1 MAQVARISLGV
12 AFGVLIGTALIAGA
26 LFAFG
31 GGNALKTLP
40 SSGSSILSLSFAQT
54 SIDPNSGGSHP
65 YEVGNQEAPSFEVHT
80 PDQSRTEDPGTA
92 NGEPLVAPEA
102 ALIAVYDHVL
112 PSVVGVLAQRETD
125 GAQAPGGSS
134 GSGIIVD
141 KNGLVLTNNH
151 VVSEVTSAIV
161 RLYDGNEYEATVT
174 GRDVSNDLALL
185 SMKDA
190 PEGLKPAVLGD
201 SDTLRV
207 GQVAI
212 AIGSPFGLQ
221 GSMTAGIVSS
231 LDRTRIGTTSRPMRD
246 MIQTDADI
254 NPGNSGGPLLNSSGE
269 VIGIN
274 TVIQSPVRG
283 SVGIGFSVPIN
294 SAKRVM
300 SKLEAGEEIKYPWL
314 GISGLPVN
322 NRMAKE
328 LDLEIETGIYVI
340 RVVPGGP
347 AAQAGLR
354 GDSARNS
361 ASEPAKDGDVIVEV
375 DGRAIG
381 SITEIGSYIDR
392 LEVGDEVT
400 VTVVRDGEKV
410 TLTVVLGEW
419 PELPT
424 S

>member
-1 MAQVARISLGV
+1 MAQVARVSLGV
-12 AFGVLIGTALIAGA
+12 AIGVLVGTALIAGA
-26 LFAFG
+26 LFAVS

-40 SSGSSILSLSFAQT
+40 SSGSSILSLSYAQS
-54 SIDPNSGGSHP
+54 SIDPTTPGSQPNEIGDRQPPIFGVHP
-65 YEVGNQEAPSFEVHT
+65 
-80 PDQSRTEDPGTA
+80 PDHSRTEDTGTT

-102 ALIAVYDHVL
+102 ALIAVYDRVL

-125 GAQAPGGSS
+125 GAPAPGGSS

-141 KNGLVLTNNH
+141 EKGLVLTNNH

-185 SMKDA
+185 AIKDV
-190 PEGLKPAVLGD
+190 PEGLKPAELGD
-201 SDTLRV
+201 SDTLHV

-254 NPGNSGGPLLNSSGE
+254 NPGNSGGPLLNSGGE

-322 NRMAKE
+322 NRMANE
-328 LDLEIETGIYVI
+328 FGLDIETGIYVI

-354 GDSARNS
+354 GDSASNN
-361 ASEPAKDGDVIVEV
+361 ATAPAKDGDVIVEI

-381 SITEIGSYIDR
+381 SISEIGSYIDR

-400 VTVVRDGEKV
+400 VKVVRSGEEV

>member
-1 MAQVARISLGV
+1 MAQVARISVGV

-26 LFAFG
+26 LFAFNG
-31 GGNALKTLP
+31 GAALKTLT
-40 SSGSSILSLSFAQT
+40 SGGASMFSLSHPQT
-54 SIDPNSGGSHP
+54 SIDPNTPGSQMYEIGDEQASGFG
-65 YEVGNQEAPSFEVHT
+65 EHT
-80 PDQSRTEDPGTA
+80 PDHSQTEDPGTT

-134 GSGIIVD
+134 GSGIIID
-141 KNGLVLTNNH
+141 EKGLVLTNNH

-185 SMKDA
+185 AMKDA
-190 PEGLKPAVLGD
+190 PEGLKPAKLGD
-201 SDTLRV
+201 SDTLHV

-231 LDRTRIGTTSRPMRD
+231 LDRTRVGTTSRPMRD

-300 SKLEAGEEIKYPWL
+300 SKLEAGQEVKYPWL

-322 NRMAKE
+322 NRIAKE
-328 LDLEIETGIYVI
+328 FGLDIETGIYVM
-340 RVVPGGP
+340 RAVPGGP
-347 AAQAGLR
+347 AAQGGLR
-354 GDSARNS
+354 GDSATRS
-361 ASEPAKDGDVIVEV
+361 ATEPAKDGDVIVEI
-375 DGRAIG
+375 DGKAIS

-400 VTVVRDGEKV
+400 LTVVRDGEEI

>member
-12 AFGVLIGTALIAGA
+12 AFGMLIGAALVAGIV
-26 LFAFG
+26 FAYT
-31 GGNALKTLP
+31 GGNAFRTSSAAGPPAARAPIQPSVTATQVPLIGYEETL
-40 SSGSSILSLSFAQT
+40 T
-54 SIDPNSGGSHP
+54 K
-65 YEVGNQEAPSFEVHT
+65 
-80 PDQSRTEDPGTA
+80 
-92 NGEPLVAPEA
+92 
-102 ALIAVYDHVL
+102 VYDRVL
-112 PSVVGVLAQRETD
+112 PSVVGVMARADNGDPRT
-125 GAQAPGGSS
+125 PNGSA
-134 GSGIIVD
+134 GSGFIVD
-141 KNGLVLTNNH
+141 ESGLILTNNH
-151 VVSEVTSAIV
+151 VVSQVESALV
-161 RLYDGNEYEATVT
+161 RLYDGSEYEARVT

-185 SMKDA
+185 AIED
-190 PEGLKPAVLGD
+190 PPNGLVPAVLGD
-201 SDTLRV
+201 SDAIRV

-221 GSMTAGIVSS
+221 GSLTSGIVSS

-294 SAKRVM
+294 SAERVM
-300 SKLEAGEEIKYPWL
+300 SKLEAGEEIRYPWL
-314 GISGLPVN
+314 GIAGLPLN
-322 NRMAKE
+322 NRMANE
-328 LDLEIETGIYVI
+328 FGLDIEAGIYVI
-340 RVVPGGP
+340 SVVEGGP
-347 AAQAGLR
+347 ASQGGLR
-354 GDSARNS
+354 GDSARRN
-361 ASEPAKDGDVIVEV
+361 ATEPAGDGDVIVEI
-375 DGRAIG
+375 DGQAIG

-400 VTVVRDGEKV
+400 LTVVRDGEEI